1 MDGPPKDI
9 YEGYGGSPG
18 DTFGSFDVDGETDK
32 KKKDATNGTSTLGG
46 IAAGIGNVA
55 SGGTAA
61 GRDFL
66 DSLFSNMNYDL
77 LVSKTFYFFFFAAF
91 GSLFPLIAVYFKQLG
106 MNPTQTGILIGF
118 RPFVEFVSG
127 PFWSNIADRWNKWK
141 QILLFSLFCWVAFTL
156 ALAFVSPPPDS
167 CLVHNGSA
175 IIVVPPWMAT
185 NRHKRALREDQPGYA
200 AGLAVGSRGP
210 VAAGDHRGEQTAK
223 SDDAQ
228 GKGKTGAGR
237 ESEQQPEDFITTAE
251 SVSPSRNPMSTT
263 PYNWFAEGRT
273 VRFLPHPRID
283 DYGKSPLP
291 LDHKDIANLD
301 EIDARGLV
309 SPPLS
314 AVVYKSVE
322 IQKIFLILLLL
333 MIIGEFLS
341 APAIELAD
349 AATLGYLGDDMENYG
364 RQRLFGSLGWA
375 ISMFFVGIALD
386 HSNIFPNHPCGNEQ
400 LVDRN
405 YTVCF
410 AVFSVLMCCAFIA
423 ATQFRFKEAMDGD
436 VGIQLNDLKDRVMDR
451 VQAKIIKIRK
461 SDRQSLISSD
471 DDTPDY
477 GYDQHKTGNG
487 APSSRDTTP
496 AGGVVLDPD
505 RKLQISLQENAGQPT
520 GGAAVP
526 GAKEDDSTTKPSPYV
541 PRGRPGQSGRLPQWV
556 PVLKMFGTVNHG
568 AVLFILW
575 FMGFGVGLVFTFL
588 FWHLQDMHGTPTLFG
603 IASVINHVS
612 EVCVYFFSKRLITK
626 LGHIN
631 VLYIGML
638 GNVARYM
645 YISYLHSPWWVLPFE
660 FLQDAVN
667 MHFLCMP
674 VEVKVNETQSVIRYN
689 PDSMIRNVDHI
700 HDGGDDG
707 PISRPHPSTTSFAIA
722 SDPGHGIMS

>member
-1 MDGPPKDI
+1 MQTLVVCCRYLKRCLKTPATMDLNPKD
-9 YEGYGGSPG
+9 YYQDYGGSAG
-18 DTFGSFDVDGETDK
+18 DTFGEPADEKGDEK
-32 KKKDATNGTSTLGG
+32 KKTKNGGTALGG
-46 IAAGIGNVA
+46 IAAEISNVT

-61 GRDFL
+61 GKDFL
-66 DSLFSNMNYDL
+66 ESLFSNINYDL

-106 MNPTQTGILIGF
+106 MNPAQTGVLIGF

-141 QILLFSLFCWVAFTL
+141 PILLFSLFCWVAFTL
-156 ALAFVSPPPDS
+156 ALAFVSPAPNS

-175 IIVVPPWMAT
+175 IIVVPPWMARDRPKRDLESVDGYSFSDQKHPQGLPPQMDA
-185 NRHKRALREDQPGYA
+185 NRSDGHDKKTETDDSEEEKSSAE
-200 AGLAVGSRGP
+200 
-210 VAAGDHRGEQTAK
+210 AK
-223 SDDAQ
+223 P
-228 GKGKTGAGR
+228 KGKQDKIKVKG
-237 ESEQQPEDFITTAE
+237 STTEA
-251 SVSPSRNPMSTT
+251 PPTT

-273 VRFLPHPRID
+273 VRFLPHPTID
-283 DYGKSPLP
+283 AYGKSPLP

-301 EIDARGLV
+301 VVDARGLV

-314 AVVYKSVE
+314 AVVYRSLD

-364 RQRLFGSLGWA
+364 KQRLFGSLGWG

-386 HSNIFPNHPCGNEQ
+386 HSSIFPNHPCGNEQ

-423 ATQFRFKEAMDGD
+423 ATQFRFKESLHGD
-436 VGIQLNDLKDRVMDR
+436 TGIQLNDLKDKVIDK

-461 SDRQSLISSD
+461 ADRHSLISSD

-477 GYDQHKTGNG
+477 GYDQYKTGSG
-487 APSSRDTTP
+487 LPSSRDVTP
-496 AGGVVLDPD
+496 ATTDTEQ
-505 RKLQISLQENAGQPT
+505 KLQISLQDSAGQPGQGNMLSDVRS
-520 GGAAVP
+520 GGAA
-526 GAKEDDSTTKPSPYV
+526 DDTTSKPSPYV

-556 PVLKMFGTVNHG
+556 PVLKMYGTIKHG
-568 AVLFILW
+568 AVLFVLW
-575 FMGFGVGLVFTFL
+575 FMGFGVGLVFAFL

-612 EVCVYFFSKRLITK
+612 EVLAYFFAKRLITK
-626 LGHIN
+626 LGKD
-631 VLYIGML
+631 YICYMR
-638 GNVARYM
+638 VRPRYRHRYM
-645 YISYLHSPWWVLPFE
+645 DMHKYIHYMQTCKHVCIHNAHACTHTHKQQLNSNGAFLYLQNILH
-660 FLQDAVN
+660 
-667 MHFLCMP
+667 H
-674 VEVKVNETQSVIRYN
+674 ETQ
-689 PDSMIRNVDHI
+689 
-700 HDGGDDG
+700 
-707 PISRPHPSTTSFAIA
+707 
-722 SDPGHGIMS
+722 